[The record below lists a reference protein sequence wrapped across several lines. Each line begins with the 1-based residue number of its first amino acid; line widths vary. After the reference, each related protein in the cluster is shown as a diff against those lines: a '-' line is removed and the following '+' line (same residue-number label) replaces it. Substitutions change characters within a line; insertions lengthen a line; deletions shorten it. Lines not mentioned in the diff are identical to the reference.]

1 MRYVLMIYVSEETTN
16 ALSPEDRQEW
26 IQGYAEFHAAVNQQ
40 GKWDGGAPLQPIA
53 TSTTVQIRNDDTLI
67 TDGPFAETK
76 EQLAGIYILNCENLD
91 EAIDW
96 AKKLPDAKYGSIEIR
111 PAMDQSSYE

>member
-16 ALSPEDRQEW
+16 NLSPDDRKEW
-26 IQGYAEFHAAVNQQ
+26 IEGYTEFHKDVNMK

-53 TSTTVQIRNDDTLI
+53 TATTVQVRDGETLI

-76 EQLAGIYILNCENLD
+76 EQLAGIYILDCENLD
-91 EAIDW
+91 EALDW
-96 AKKLPDAKYGSIEIR
+96 AKRLPDAKYGTVEVR
-111 PAMDQSSYE
+111 PAMDQDSYE